1 MYTPYQDGHIFTD
14 PPGSHQKG
22 QKRTVEVN
30 HDPNNKGQA
39 ILFTYTFFFPL
50 SCCFFESLQGVVHLQ
65 SLSPSDN
72 CIYNWSVKM
81 GNKEKI
87 FYALQRCFR

>member
-1 MYTPYQDGHIFTD
+1 MYTPYRDGHIFTD

-39 ILFTYTFFFPL
+39 ILFTYTFFFSFIML
-50 SCCFFESLQGVVHLQ
+50 FL
-65 SLSPSDN
+65 
-72 CIYNWSVKM
+72 
-81 GNKEKI
+81 
-87 FYALQRCFR
+87 

>member
-1 MYTPYQDGHIFTD
+1 MYTTYQDGHIFTD

-39 ILFTYTFFFPL
+39 ILFTYTFF
-50 SCCFFESLQGVVHLQ
+50 
-65 SLSPSDN
+65 SPF
-72 CIYNWSVKM
+72 IM
-81 GNKEKI
+81 L
-87 FYALQRCFR
+87 FL

>member
-1 MYTPYQDGHIFTD
+1 MQNIRWLENHRKVKDHLYGLAKSFYLKPKQTHYNSMYTPYRDGHIFTD

-39 ILFTYTFFFPL
+39 ILFTYTFFFSFIML
-50 SCCFFESLQGVVHLQ
+50 FL
-65 SLSPSDN
+65 
-72 CIYNWSVKM
+72 
-81 GNKEKI
+81 
-87 FYALQRCFR
+87 